1 VALGSQGHRVIV
13 NYRANEAAARAVAEA
28 ICVAGGE
35 AQLACFDVSDPDAVV
50 RAYASLGVR
59 SDPVE
64 IVINNAGVL
73 RDAPFAGMRHES
85 WRAVVA
91 TSLDGFYNVTQP
103 LVLPMLRRR
112 WGRIVNLVSHSGLSG
127 NRGQVNYSAAKAGLV
142 GATKALAKELASRGV
157 TVNAV
162 CPGLIQTDMLQGVQ
176 LEALLP
182 RVALG
187 RVGRPEE
194 VANAVRFLVSDEAA
208 YITGHVMLV
217 DGGFAP

>member
-1 VALGSQGHRVIV
+1 VALAAEGHRVIV
-13 NYRANEAAARAVAEA
+13 NYLASEAAARAVAET
-28 ICVAGGE
+28 IRVAGGE
-35 AQLACFDVSDPDAVV
+35 AQLACFDVADPDAVG

-64 IVINNAGVL
+64 IVINNAAVL
-73 RDAPFAGMRHES
+73 RDAPFAGMDRES
-85 WRAVVA
+85 WRTVVA

-103 LVLPMLRRR
+103 LLLPMLRRR

-162 CPGLIQTDMLQGVQ
+162 CPGLIETDMLQGAQ
-176 LEALLP
+176 FGALLH